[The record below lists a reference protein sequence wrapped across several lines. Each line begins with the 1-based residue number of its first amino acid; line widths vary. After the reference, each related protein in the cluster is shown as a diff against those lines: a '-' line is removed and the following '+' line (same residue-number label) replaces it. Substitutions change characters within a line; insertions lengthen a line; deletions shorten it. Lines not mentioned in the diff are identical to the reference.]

1 MNASIIN
8 IGNELLSGLIV
19 NTNASYI
26 AQQLDELGIDVK
38 RIDTMADETD
48 EINRVLDHH
57 LLHSDLIIIT
67 GGLGPTNDDI
77 TKITLANRFGMKLVF
92 HEPSFM
98 NIQKLF
104 ANRGVDVSETNRQ
117 QAFLPD
123 GCTPLLNTQGTA
135 PGMWFEVENKIVVSI
150 PGVPFEMKSLMQT
163 EIVPRLREKV
173 QSRVILRKLYYT
185 TGIAESNLQDM
196 LRDWEVI
203 LPENVQLAYLPEPGI
218 VKLRL
223 SVFSMTMNEAEKI
236 LSSIETSL
244 KNLLG
249 TLIYGED
256 DDVMEAVVGKLLS
269 SQNKSLSVAESC
281 TGGYVSHL
289 ITSIQGSSVY
299 FKGGVVSYA
308 NEVKSEVLNINSG
321 LIDKHGAVSKEV
333 VTVMA
338 QNVRI
343 LMKTDY
349 AIATSGIAGPDGGT
363 AEKPVGTV
371 WIAIATPN
379 GVEAK
384 RFNFGEHRMRNIRRA
399 SLAALNELRLVLL
412 EQVKQ
417 VNR

>member
-19 NTNASYI
+19 NTNASFI
-26 AQQLDELGIDVK
+26 AQQLDEIGIDVK

-77 TKITLANRFGMKLVF
+77 TKITLANRFAMKLVF

-104 ANRGVDVSETNRQ
+104 ANRGVEVSETNRQ

-135 PGMWFEVENKIVVSI
+135 PGMWFEIDNKILISI

-163 EIVPRLREKV
+163 EIVPRLRDKV
-173 QSRVILRKLYYT
+173 QSRIILRKLFYT
-185 TGIAESNLQDM
+185 TGIAESNLQD
-196 LRDWEVI
+196 LLCDWEMT

-223 SVFSMTMNEAEKI
+223 SVFCMTTNEAQEI
-236 LSSIETSL
+236 LSSIETTL

-256 DDVMEAVVGKLLS
+256 DDVMETVVGKLLS
-269 SQNKSLSVAESC
+269 SKNKSLSVAESC

-289 ITSIQGSSVY
+289 ITSIPGSSSY
-299 FKGGVVSYA
+299 FIGGVVSYA
-308 NEVKSEVLNINSG
+308 NEVKSEVLNVDSN
-321 LIDKHGAVSKEV
+321 LIENHGAVSREV
-333 VTVMA
+333 VIAMA
-338 QNVRI
+338 QNVRM
-343 LMKTDY
+343 LMHTDY

-379 GVEAK
+379 GVGAK

-399 SLAALNELRLVLL
+399 SMAALNELRLVLL

-417 VNR
+417 ENR